1 MVSDGNERADRLID
15 RLGTPLASERVA
27 ADRNWSAISARLDA
41 PVRGQG
47 GFLRSV
53 LATVA
58 VAALIAIAATT
69 WGSVRLQVGANHL
82 PVLYRQEVARTE
94 LVAPGVTA
102 SLAIEQKP
110 AARKVTPAAPEGVVG
125 LFVSALVDVRIN
137 ASALPA
143 DIELRFQRPEWGSYG
158 ILARTEG
165 LNDPR
170 RSTGETRT
178 LYDAPFPPSLP
189 GETVTYRVWLHLETA
204 TGPLDSRVLEVAVTV
219 APEGQRAALVGERPV
234 PSAARSV
241 QCAEEAGA
249 LGGVI
254 KVCPSAGTI
263 GSTVNIEGRGCNNP
277 GGPAIIYFGREFGT
291 AADGLTPGATEVGR
305 FPVDDAGH
313 FSGTFRIPS
322 ELGTIQG
329 AGGGPLR
336 AGVYGFYSKPSAFC
350 RVPFTV
356 SASVQ

>member
-1 MVSDGNERADRLID
+1 VSDGADRTDRLLE

-27 ADRNWSAISARLDA
+27 AGRNWSAISARLEV
-41 PVRGQG
+41 PERRQR
-47 GFLRSV
+47 GFLGSAF
-53 LATVA
+53 ATAA
-58 VAALIAIAATT
+58 VAALVLIAATT

-94 LVAPGVTA
+94 LTGPGVTA

-189 GETVTYRVWLHLETA
+189 GETATYRVWLHLETA
-204 TGPLDSRVLEVAVTV
+204 TGALDSRVLEVAVS
-219 APEGQRAALVGERPV
+219 AASEGQRVVLVG
-234 PSAARSV
+234 S
-241 QCAEEAGA
+241 Q
-249 LGGVI
+249 
-254 KVCPSAGTI
+254 
-263 GSTVNIEGRGCNNP
+263 P
-277 GGPAIIYFGREFGT
+277 GP
-291 AADGLTPGATEVGR
+291 
-305 FPVDDAGH
+305 
-313 FSGTFRIPS
+313 
-322 ELGTIQG
+322 
-329 AGGGPLR
+329 
-336 AGVYGFYSKPSAFC
+336 
-350 RVPFTV
+350 
-356 SASVQ
+356 